1 MPQKNY
7 IELSHYLIAHNCK
20 PVRTYSINKMNMPQL
35 LLSINQEEDRE
46 IFNHIYLTCFN
57 DPECKELETTFSGGI
72 SMKANKQLFAYKV
85 WRSSYNIDL
94 VVKAA
99 GYFRIIIQNIQSHKP
114 GEHLSGHQSFYKLQK
129 ELLKDGV
136 DIKEYAIENGADV
149 KKEILKPLIKAETG
163 CIFGKTYLN
172 CHHIDYHQSYPAGL
186 VNTHPEFE
194 KTMTRLYLGRNMHP
208 MNKDIMDMSIGYM
221 QSGIIK
227 YKYAHLA
234 RDAMN
239 DNWHRVT
246 NLAEKV
252 KAAGFQVLL
261 YNTDGFWYV
270 GKNGAYHGEGEGNDM
285 GQWQNDH
292 VDCTLRIK
300 SPGAYEFMERKKYT
314 PVLRGKTNL
323 DLKKPREE
331 WVWGDIFNTA
341 ADEVIRY
348 QFIEGEG
355 IVEVTTDKFGEE
367 E

>member
-1 MPQKNY
+1 
-7 IELSHYLIAHNCK
+7 
-20 PVRTYSINKMNMPQL
+20 
-35 LLSINQEEDRE
+35 
-46 IFNHIYLTCFN
+46 
-57 DPECKELETTFSGGI
+57 
-72 SMKANKQLFAYKV
+72 
-85 WRSSYNIDL
+85 

-99 GYFRIIIQNIQSHKP
+99 GYFRIIIQNIQSHKA

-136 DIKEYAIENGADV
+136 NIKDYAIENGADV

-194 KTMTRLYLGRNMHP
+194 KTMTRLYLGRKMHP

-227 YKYAHLA
+227 YKYAQLA